1 MQAITLMTEE
11 KDMVQENELTSTNV
25 SLKEDPKKMNPLLDL
40 DSYTKMSHEQLFET
54 AQTLIKTEPIQHIKK
69 QIDAIKALLFTGLA
83 TERKAKQEEFTAT
96 GNAEMDFEFIQPLK
110 ENFKTFLDD
119 FKKKRDAYYSQLE
132 EQQKQN
138 LSIRLGLIEEL
149 KALVDTE
156 ETMAVTYNSFK
167 DIQERWRNAGY
178 VAKADSSDVYK
189 TYHHHVENFYDYVK
203 INKDLRDLDFQKNL
217 EQKNEIIAKAEAL
230 LSENSIN
237 KAFKQLQKLHKVWK
251 EETGPVVRE
260 MREETWNRFSEI
272 TKLIHD
278 KRHAFLEQQR
288 NKQKENLVAKEAL
301 CDLLEAIDTSA
312 LKSSKEWKELD
323 EQLDAN
329 VSNWK
334 RIGYAPEESND
345 AVWERFRTAQKN
357 IRSAK
362 NAFYKELKSGFAD
375 ALAKLQDLVNQSDAL
390 KDSTDWKET
399 ANELKGL
406 QAKWKTVKGAPRK
419 DADKLWTK
427 FRTAC
432 NAFFDAMQAHSDEK
446 DKAFEANAIAKADF
460 LAKIGKEK
468 LSESQSEVLDLLKS
482 WQAAWKGLG
491 IVPKSNRTI
500 EDDFRN
506 FISSCFDKLNL
517 DKTEVEKLKLKA
529 KIEQWKNDD
538 QLDMISKEQ
547 DFIRREITDLS
558 AEASQLEANIQMF
571 NTKSGKPNLLVAS
584 VQKNIDK
591 QRKDI
596 DFLKEKLIWIKTFSK
611 DPIQD

>member
-1 MQAITLMTEE
+1 
-11 KDMVQENELTSTNV
+11 
-25 SLKEDPKKMNPLLDL
+25 
-40 DSYTKMSHEQLFET
+40 
-54 AQTLIKTEPIQHIKK
+54 
-69 QIDAIKALLFTGLA
+69 
-83 TERKAKQEEFTAT
+83 
-96 GNAEMDFEFIQPLK
+96 
-110 ENFKTFLDD
+110 
-119 FKKKRDAYYSQLE
+119 
-132 EQQKQN
+132 
-138 LSIRLGLIEEL
+138 
-149 KALVDTE
+149 
-156 ETMAVTYNSFK
+156 
-167 DIQERWRNAGY
+167 
-178 VAKADSSDVYK
+178 
-189 TYHHHVENFYDYVK
+189 
-203 INKDLRDLDFQKNL
+203 
-217 EQKNEIIAKAEAL
+217 
-230 LSENSIN
+230 
-237 KAFKQLQKLHKVWK
+237 
-251 EETGPVVRE
+251 
-260 MREETWNRFSEI
+260 
-272 TKLIHD
+272 
-278 KRHAFLEQQR
+278 
-288 NKQKENLVAKEAL
+288 
-301 CDLLEAIDTSA
+301 
-312 LKSSKEWKELD
+312 
-323 EQLDAN
+323 
-329 VSNWK
+329 
-334 RIGYAPEESND
+334 
-345 AVWERFRTAQKN
+345 
-357 IRSAK
+357 
-362 NAFYKELKSGFAD
+362 
-375 ALAKLQDLVNQSDAL
+375 
-390 KDSTDWKET
+390 
-399 ANELKGL
+399 L